1 MRPAEQRWDQVDVAF
16 RQQLTAFRQPQ
27 QRPVHRFGVTFEIP
41 DERFFRQG
49 RQAVNRFAQVV
60 VQTLFVA
67 PALFGVVYVIFKGDF
82 HARAQ
87 HRFGFQQVRQARNGK
102 AWAVEEAFVRPEM
115 DAGAG
120 VAFTARPD
128 DLQILHFFA
137 VFKRDVI
144 HLAIAT
150 NVHFH
155 AL

>member
-1 MRPAEQRWDQVDVAF
+1 MRPAEQRWDQVDIAF
-16 RQQLTAFRQPQ
+16 RQQLAAFRQPQ
-27 QRPVHRFGVTFEIP
+27 QRPVHRFSIAFEIP

-49 RQAVNRFAQVV
+49 WQAVNRFAQVV
-60 VQTLFVA
+60 VQTIGVA
-67 PALFGVVYVIFKGDF
+67 PGLFGIINVVFKGDF

-87 HRFGFQQVRQARNGK
+87 HRFGFQQVRETGNRK
-102 AWAVEEAFVRPEM
+102 AWAVEEALVRPEV

-144 HLAIAT
+144 HLAVAT
-150 NVHFH
+150 DVHFH